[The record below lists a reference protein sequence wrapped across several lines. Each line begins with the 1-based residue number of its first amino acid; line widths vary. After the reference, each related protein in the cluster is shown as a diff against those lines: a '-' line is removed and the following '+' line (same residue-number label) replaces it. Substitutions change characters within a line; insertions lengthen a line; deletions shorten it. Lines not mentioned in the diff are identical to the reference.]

1 MLTHDEM
8 KTEALKRVTANNPGM
23 TPTSSRVFE
32 NIMDGAVVGVF
43 FKTKEGKENF
53 ELRVL
58 WSRRGPGLQMVF
70 RRHSGRVRGT
80 RAELALPTYWT
91 RWHGGVIALFLVL
104 AFSILLSILAFV
116 PHDSTVLEVVKLSF
130 TLILGFFFGSQTA
143 NKKTA

>member
-43 FKTKEGKENF
+43 FKTKEGKEDSNCVYF
-53 ELRVL
+53 GRDEVRDYRWFSDVIQAVSGARERNWLFRL
-58 WSRRGPGLQMVF
+58 IGLV
-70 RRHSGRVRGT
+70 GI
-80 RAELALPTYWT
+80 
-91 RWHGGVIALFLVL
+91 GGVIALFLVL